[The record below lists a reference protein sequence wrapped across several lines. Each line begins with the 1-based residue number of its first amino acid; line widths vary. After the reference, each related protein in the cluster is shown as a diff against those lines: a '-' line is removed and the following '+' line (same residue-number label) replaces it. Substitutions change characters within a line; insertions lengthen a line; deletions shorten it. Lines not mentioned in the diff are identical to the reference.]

1 MKQFLLIFLA
11 LLLPVA
17 VLTAGCGPA
26 ANPEAQAAPPA
37 QEEPATPVEVATVET
52 GDITLVYSYAGDL
65 ESKDSVSIIPRA
77 SGRVTS
83 VLVEVG
89 DEVKANDPIAI
100 IDQEIYLAQLRQAEA
115 GLTTARLNLEKMEL
129 GPRPEEV
136 AAAQSAVQLARAN
149 VNDVAT
155 IDDDERTRAA
165 AQLAQ
170 TQTALRQA
178 QSEYDKIAW
187 AGDVGSTPQAAAL
200 EQATIAYETALA
212 NYNLATNP
220 SDSQLAPLMAQLTQA
235 ELTLAM
241 TLRPFRDIDFQLAD
255 TGIQQAEAAVE
266 LARLQLDEATIKAPF
281 DGLIAE
287 LNISEGSTA
296 GPQAPVA
303 RIVSQEVEVVIDVEE
318 NRLGQVFEGQNAALR
333 VTAYPGQDFPAVV
346 TSVAPVADKDTHTF
360 AVKITP
366 VDEEGVLR
374 SGMYADVS
382 ILAEERQQTLVAPRA
397 AVILVNNQE
406 TVYVV
411 KENNTVEQR
420 EITTG
425 LVNGNYAEILS
436 GLEAGEI
443 VVIAG
448 QPNLVG
454 GAPVEIV
461 TGS

>member
-1 MKQFLLIFLA
+1 
-11 LLLPVA
+11 
-17 VLTAGCGPA
+17 
-26 ANPEAQAAPPA
+26 
-37 QEEPATPVEVATVET
+37 
-52 GDITLVYSYAGDL
+52 
-65 ESKDSVSIIPRA
+65 
-77 SGRVTS
+77 
-83 VLVEVG
+83 
-89 DEVKANDPIAI
+89 
-100 IDQEIYLAQLRQAEA
+100 
-115 GLTTARLNLEKMEL
+115 
-129 GPRPEEV
+129 
-136 AAAQSAVQLARAN
+136 
-149 VNDVAT
+149 
-155 IDDDERTRAA
+155 
-165 AQLAQ
+165 
-170 TQTALRQA
+170 
-178 QSEYDKIAW
+178 
-187 AGDVGSTPQAAAL
+187 
-200 EQATIAYETALA
+200 
-212 NYNLATNP
+212 
-220 SDSQLAPLMAQLTQA
+220 MAQLTQA

-241 TLRPFRDIDFQLAD
+241 TLKPFRDIDFQLAQ
-255 TGIQQAEAAVE
+255 TGIQQAEAAVD

-303 RIVSQEVEVVIDVEE
+303 RVVSKEVEVAIDVEE

-333 VTAYPGQDFPAVV
+333 VTTYPGQDFPAVV
-346 TSVAPVADKDTHTF
+346 TSVAPVADTDTHTF

-366 VDEEGVLR
+366 IDEEGVLR

-382 ILAEERQQTLVAPRA
+382 ILAEEKQETLLVPRA

-425 LVNGNYAEILS
+425 LVNGSYAEILS
-436 GLEAGEI
+436 GLEPGET

-448 QPNLVG
+448 QPNLVN

>member
-1 MKQFLLIFLA
+1 
-11 LLLPVA
+11 
-17 VLTAGCGPA
+17 
-26 ANPEAQAAPPA
+26 
-37 QEEPATPVEVATVET
+37 
-52 GDITLVYSYAGDL
+52 
-65 ESKDSVSIIPRA
+65 
-77 SGRVTS
+77 
-83 VLVEVG
+83 
-89 DEVKANDPIAI
+89 
-100 IDQEIYLAQLRQAEA
+100 
-115 GLTTARLNLEKMEL
+115 
-129 GPRPEEV
+129 
-136 AAAQSAVQLARAN
+136 VQLARAN

-266 LARLQLDEATIKAPF
+266 LASLQLDEATIKAPF

-366 VDEEGVLR
+366 VDAEGVLR